1 MVILCLSCVAH
12 VEVVSLRSSKS
23 YRLLICLTWVV
34 LDSLWLRLNSSSK
47 FFPQSSFLSFYNLCK
62 SLFLIYREFSKLQ
75 ISKHNVLGAFH
86 ILDYKESFIIYFNV
100 VVFILRENI
109 EERFNLLLFDPMG
122 L

>member
-12 VEVVSLRSSKS
+12 VKVVSIRSSKS

-34 LDSLWLRLNSSSK
+34 LDSLRLRPNSSSK
-47 FFPQSSFLSFYNLCK
+47 LFRQSSFLSFYNLCK

-75 ISKHNVLGAFH
+75 IPKHNVLGAFH
-86 ILDYKESFIIYFNV
+86 ILDNKESFIIYFNV

-109 EERFNLLLFDPMG
+109 KECFNLLLFDPMG